1 VKPNLDKFINSIRR
15 IIMKYVRLGQ
25 TGLEV
30 SRICLGMMSFGD
42 PNVSKWTLPLE
53 DARPIVSKALDLGI
67 NFFDTANV
75 YSKGRSEEIT
85 GQLLGDYR
93 DDVVIATKVFFP
105 MGGYKVTPPP
115 NKSGLSR
122 YHINRALDASLR
134 RLNLKNVD
142 LYQIHRLD
150 PNLPLEEILRTLNH
164 LIDQGKVMHIGA
176 SSMYAWQFMKSM
188 WVAEKHGLES
198 FKTMQNHYNL
208 VYREEEREMLP
219 LCKDQGIGVIPWSPL
234 ARGFLTG
241 KYSFTKVASSARYQH
256 DKYLKGRYF
265 KPEDFKVVD
274 QVVKIAKEKE
284 ITPAQVAIAWLLSND
299 AITAPIV
306 GITKLSHLED
316 IVGALDIKLTNDEI
330 KRLEEH
336 YVPHPIIGHS

>member
-1 VKPNLDKFINSIRR
+1 MKTNLDKFNNNHRR

-30 SRICLGMMSFGD
+30 SRICLGMMSYGD
-42 PNVSKWTLPLE
+42 PTVSKWTLPLE
-53 DARPIVSKALDLGI
+53 DAQPIVKKALDLGI

-93 DDVVIATKVFFP
+93 DEVVIATKVFFP
-105 MGGYKVTPPP
+105 MGGFKTTSPP
-115 NKSGLSR
+115 NQSGLSR
-122 YHINRALDASLR
+122 YHINRALDESLQ
-134 RLNLKNVD
+134 RLNMENVD

-150 PNLPLEEILRTLNH
+150 PNVPLEGILRTLNH
-164 LIDQGKVMHIGA
+164 LIDQGKVLHIGA
-176 SSMYAWQFMKSM
+176 SSRFAWQFTKSL
-188 WVAEKHGLES
+188 WIADKHGLEP
-198 FKTMQNHYNL
+198 FETMQNHYNL

-234 ARGFLTG
+234 ARGFLAG
-241 KYSFTKVASSARYQH
+241 KYSSDKTVKSARYQH

-265 KPEDFKVVD
+265 KPEDFKIVD
-274 QVVKIAKEKE
+274 QVVAIAQEKG
-284 ITPAQVAIAWLLSND
+284 ITPAQVAIAWLLAND

-306 GITKLSHLED
+306 GITKLSYVEE
-316 IVGALDIKLTNDEI
+316 IVGALDINLTKDEI
-330 KRLEEH
+330 QRLEEH